1 MKAYQWLE
9 LRKGQTY
16 TEDIKVMKL
25 ASMIKVGSNNALQVS
40 VEFMKITY
48 RSDFNQALTYI
59 TSRINELNA
68 NSRSSVATRQISS
81 AQRQKKC
88 NGVDISDPFRKF
100 TSEEWHQL
108 QQHGQGLVQQYRTDT
123 QGGGRG
129 GRGGRGRGRGG
140 RGYYN
145 NNNGGRGHGG
155 FGRGGGRGGHYGGRS
170 VRGGHGGRGRGNG
183 DDRNVNQ
190 VQTDTKDNNKNS
202 DDKKPDPSQSNGK
215 GGNAG
220 LSFSKWTN

>member
-1 MKAYQWLE
+1 
-9 LRKGQTY
+9 
-16 TEDIKVMKL
+16 
-25 ASMIKVGSNNALQVS
+25 
-40 VEFMKITY
+40 MKITY

-155 FGRGGGRGGHYGGRS
+155 FGRGGGRGGRYGGRS
-170 VRGGHGGRGRGNG
+170 VRGGRGGRGRGNG

-215 GGNAG
+215 GGNLAG
-220 LSFSKWTN
+220 NVFV